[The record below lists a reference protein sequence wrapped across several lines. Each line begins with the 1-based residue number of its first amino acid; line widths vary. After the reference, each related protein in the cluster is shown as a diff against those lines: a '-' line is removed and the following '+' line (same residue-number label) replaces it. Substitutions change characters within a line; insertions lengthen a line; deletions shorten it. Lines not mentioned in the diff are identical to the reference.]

1 MMTSVGGMGRGR
13 SPRERTFIHIE
24 LTHFVVLQKL
34 SHHCKAIILQ
44 FQKDKGKK
52 LVEIRN
58 AIH

>member
-1 MMTSVGGMGRGR
+1 MGRGR